1 MGEDGTAV
9 LSLVIAPPLLVIYS
23 GKEDRNEV
31 ILIVVQPLRYAS
43 ETHTV
48 SRRGVAIAV
57 ENKIPELTDQER
69 SQQSRE
75 IQSGLYDI
83 FVKYEDSFSRAA
95 GV

>member
-1 MGEDGTAV
+1 M
-9 LSLVIAPPLLVIYS
+9 IF
-23 GKEDRNEV
+23 
-31 ILIVVQPLRYAS
+31 IVVQPLSYVS

-48 SRRGVAIAV
+48 SRHGVTIAV
-57 ENKIPELTDQER
+57 ENKAPELTVQER
-69 SQQSRE
+69 FEQSRE

>member
-1 MGEDGTAV
+1 M
-9 LSLVIAPPLLVIYS
+9 IF
-23 GKEDRNEV
+23 
-31 ILIVVQPLRYAS
+31 IVVQPLRYVS

-48 SRRGVAIAV
+48 SRHGVTIAV
-57 ENKIPELTDQER
+57 ENKAPELTVQER
-69 SQQSRE
+69 FEQSRE

>member
-1 MGEDGTAV
+1 MIHILPRT
-9 LSLVIAPPLLVIYS
+9 LHYVI
-23 GKEDRNEV
+23 
-31 ILIVVQPLRYAS
+31 

-48 SRRGVAIAV
+48 SKHGITITV

-69 SQQSRE
+69 GEQSRLV
-75 IQSGLYDI
+75 QSGLYDI